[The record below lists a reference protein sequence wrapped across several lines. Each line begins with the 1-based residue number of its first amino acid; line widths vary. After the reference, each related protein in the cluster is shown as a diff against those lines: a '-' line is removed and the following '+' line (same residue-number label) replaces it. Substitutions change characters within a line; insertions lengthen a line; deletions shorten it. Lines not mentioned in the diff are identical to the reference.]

1 MASTGH
7 ELGNMAAATAKGMRT
22 ITGPISP
29 HREKVSKSDY
39 ADREQLARLG
49 KKSVLKRNFGFMSIL
64 GFSCT
69 ILITWEAT
77 LVLSA
82 QGLANGGYAGVLY
95 GYIVV
100 WLGNI
105 SVFTTLSELASM
117 APTSGGQYHWVAM
130 LAPRRCAKFLSYTT
144 GWLAVGGWQGSV
156 ASSAFLTGTM
166 IQGMIAMNN
175 VETYVPQP
183 YQGTLLFWAIMLFA
197 VLINAIV
204 SSALPKFE
212 GLILV
217 LHVLGFFAILIP
229 MVSLGYHGD
238 AQHVFTE
245 FRNGG
250 EWPTQGL
257 SFMVGLVG
265 NVFAFVG
272 KSSPFSPPPLHTMK
286 HTSLTNTGVD
296 AAFHMSEETLN
307 SAVAVPKS
315 IFLSMLINGTTGF
328 AMTVAVL
335 FCIRD
340 LESVLSSPT
349 GFAHMQLFLDST
361 GSVAGSTVM
370 AAIITIL
377 GACATVGML
386 ASTSRVFWSFARDRG
401 LPFWRVLSRIDART
415 TVPVWAIACTTCIA
429 CLLALIN
436 LGSAT
441 ALNAVISL
449 SISCLYLSY
458 FICASLLLYRRTTK
472 GFQMPGTSE
481 MPALANTTG
490 AELVWGPWHLPGAL
504 GIVNN
509 AISCI
514 YLIVIFFFSF
524 WPGMMNP
531 TAATTNY
538 AAVVTGF
545 ILIFSILYYVF
556 WARKEY
562 EGPIIEI

>member
-7 ELGNMAAATAKGMRT
+7 ELGNMATATAKGMQAPST
-22 ITGPISP
+22 P
-29 HREKVSKSDY
+29 HSEQVSNSEYTDS
-39 ADREQLARLG
+39 EQLARLG

-82 QGLANGGYAGVLY
+82 QGLANGGPAGVLY
-95 GYIVV
+95 GYLAV
-100 WLGNI
+100 WLGNV

-117 APTSGGQYHWVAM
+117 APTAGGQYHWVAM
-130 LAPRRCAKFLSYTT
+130 LAPRRAARFLSYVT
-144 GWLAVGGWQGSV
+144 GWLTVAGWQGSV

-166 IQGMIAMNN
+166 VQGMVAMNRPD
-175 VETYVPQP
+175 TYAPQS
-183 YQGTLLFWAIMLFA
+183 YQGTLLFWAVMLFA
-197 VLINAIV
+197 VVINAVV

-238 AQHVFTE
+238 PHTVFTE

-250 EWPTQGL
+250 GWPTQGL
-257 SFMVGLVG
+257 SFMVGLIG
-265 NVFAFVG
+265 NVFAFV
-272 KSSPFSPPPLHTMK
+272 
-286 HTSLTNTGVD
+286 GVD
-296 AAFHMSEETLN
+296 AAFHMSEETVN
-307 SAVAVPKS
+307 SAVTVPKS
-315 IFLSMLINGTTGF
+315 IFLSLLINGTTGF
-328 AMTVAVL
+328 AMTIAVL
-335 FCIRD
+335 FCIQD
-340 LESVLSSPT
+340 LESVLKSPT

-370 AAIITIL
+370 AAIITLL

-386 ASTSRVFWSFARDRG
+386 ASSSRVFWSFARDRG
-401 LPFWRVLSRIDART
+401 LPFWRILSQVDART
-415 TVPVWAIACTTCIA
+415 TVPLWAITCTTCIA

-472 GFQMPGTSE
+472 GFQIPEASE
-481 MPALANTTG
+481 LPALANTSG
-490 AELVWGPWHLPGAL
+490 AELVCGPWHVPGAL
-504 GIVNN
+504 GIANN
-509 AISCI
+509 AVSCI

-531 TAATTNY
+531 GAKDMNWAS
-538 AAVVTGF
+538 AVTGL
-545 ILIFSILYYVF
+545 ILVFSIVYYVI

-562 EGPIIEI
+562 EGPIVEI

>member
-7 ELGNMAAATAKGMRT
+7 ELGNMATATAKGMRT
-22 ITGPISP
+22 VEGPSSP
-29 HREKVSKSDY
+29 HSEIVSKSDY

-95 GYIVV
+95 GYIIV

-130 LAPRRCAKFLSYTT
+130 LAPRRCAKFLSYIT

-197 VLINAIV
+197 VFINAIV

-212 GLILV
+212 GLILI

-229 MVSLGYHGD
+229 MVSLGYHGNP
-238 AQHVFTE
+238 QQVFTE

-250 EWPTQGL
+250 GWPTQGL

-265 NVFAFVG
+265 NVFAFV
-272 KSSPFSPPPLHTMK
+272 
-286 HTSLTNTGVD
+286 GVD

-328 AMTVAVL
+328 AMTIAVL
-335 FCIRD
+335 FCIKD
-340 LESVLSSPT
+340 LDSVLSSPT

-401 LPFWRVLSRIDART
+401 LPFWHVLSRVDART
-415 TVPVWAIACTTCIA
+415 TVPMWAITCTTCIA

-524 WPGMMNP
+524 WPGMMSP
-531 TAATTNY
+531 TAANMNY

>member
-1 MASTGH
+1 MSSTGH
-7 ELGNMAAATAKGMRT
+7 ELGNMATATAKGMRAVEA
-22 ITGPISP
+22 PSSP
-29 HREKVSKSDY
+29 HSEDVVSKSDY
-39 ADREQLARLG
+39 ADSEQLARLG

-95 GYIVV
+95 GYIIV

-130 LAPRRCAKFLSYTT
+130 LAPRRCSKFLSYIT

-166 IQGMIAMNN
+166 IQGMVAMNN
-175 VETYVPQP
+175 PETYAPQAW
-183 YQGTLLFWAIMLFA
+183 QGTLLFWAVMLFA
-197 VLINAIV
+197 VLVNAVV

-212 GLILV
+212 GLILI

-238 AQHVFTE
+238 PHQVFTE

-250 EWPTQGL
+250 GWPTQGL

-272 KSSPFSPPPLHTMK
+272 
-286 HTSLTNTGVD
+286 VD

-307 SAVAVPKS
+307 SAVTVPKS

-335 FCIRD
+335 FCIQD
-340 LESVLSSPT
+340 LDRVLSSPT

-361 GSVAGSTVM
+361 GSVAGSTAM
-370 AAIITIL
+370 AAVITAL

-401 LPFWRVLSRIDART
+401 LPFWRVLSRVDART
-415 TVPVWAIACTTCIA
+415 TVPLWAVACTTAIA

-458 FICASLLLYRRTTK
+458 FICAALLLYRRTTS
-472 GFQMPGTSE
+472 GFVMPGAAE

-509 AISCI
+509 AISCV

-524 WPGMMNP
+524 WPGMMDP
-531 TAATTNY
+531 TAANMNW
-538 AAVVTGF
+538 AAAVTGF

-562 EGPIIEI
+562 EGPIVEI

>member
-29 HREKVSKSDY
+29 RREKVSKSDY

-250 EWPTQGL
+250 GWPTQGL

-265 NVFAFVG
+265 NVFAFV
-272 KSSPFSPPPLHTMK
+272 
-286 HTSLTNTGVD
+286 GVD

-335 FCIRD
+335 FCIKD

-349 GFAHMQLFLDST
+349 GFAHM
-361 GSVAGSTVM
+361 
-370 AAIITIL
+370 
-377 GACATVGML
+377 
-386 ASTSRVFWSFARDRG
+386 
-401 LPFWRVLSRIDART
+401 
-415 TVPVWAIACTTCIA
+415 
-429 CLLALIN
+429 
-436 LGSAT
+436 
-441 ALNAVISL
+441 
-449 SISCLYLSY
+449 
-458 FICASLLLYRRTTK
+458 
-472 GFQMPGTSE
+472 
-481 MPALANTTG
+481 
-490 AELVWGPWHLPGAL
+490 
-504 GIVNN
+504 
-509 AISCI
+509 
-514 YLIVIFFFSF
+514 
-524 WPGMMNP
+524 
-531 TAATTNY
+531 
-538 AAVVTGF
+538 
-545 ILIFSILYYVF
+545 
-556 WARKEY
+556 
-562 EGPIIEI
+562 

>member
-1 MASTGH
+1 MASRGH
-7 ELGNMAAATAKGMRT
+7 ELGNMATAMAKGMRT
-22 ITGPISP
+22 VQGPSNP
-29 HREKVSKSDY
+29 HIGVVSKSDY

-49 KKSVLKRNFGFMSIL
+49 KKSILKRNFGFMSIL

-95 GYIVV
+95 GYMVV

-105 SVFTTLSELASM
+105 SVFTTLSALASM

-130 LAPRRCAKFLSYTT
+130 LAPRRCAKFLSYIT

-197 VLINAIV
+197 VFINAIV

-212 GLILV
+212 GLILI

-238 AQHVFTE
+238 PQQGFTE

-250 EWPTQGL
+250 GWPTQGL
-257 SFMVGLVG
+257 SFMVGLIG
-265 NVFAFVG
+265 NVFAFV
-272 KSSPFSPPPLHTMK
+272 
-286 HTSLTNTGVD
+286 GVD
-296 AAFHMSEETLN
+296 AAFHMSEKTLN

-315 IFLSMLINGTTGF
+315 IFLSMFINGTTGF

-335 FCIRD
+335 FCIKD
-340 LESVLSSPT
+340 LETVLGSPT

-361 GSVAGSTVM
+361 GSVVGSTVM

-401 LPFWRVLSRIDART
+401 LPFWRVLSRVDART
-415 TVPVWAIACTTCIA
+415 TVPMWAISCTTCIA

-531 TAATTNY
+531 AAANMNY

>member
-7 ELGNMAAATAKGMRT
+7 ELGNMATATAKGMRSVEQPT
-22 ITGPISP
+22 SP
-29 HREKVSKSDY
+29 HSEEMSKSDY
-39 ADREQLARLG
+39 ADSEQLARLG

-82 QGLANGGYAGVLY
+82 QGLANGGYAGVVY
-95 GYIVV
+95 GYLIV
-100 WLGNI
+100 WIGNI

-130 LAPRRCAKFLSYTT
+130 LAPRKCSKFLSYIT

-166 IQGMIAMNN
+166 IQGMIKMNN
-175 VETYVPQP
+175 LETYMPQP

-197 VLINAIV
+197 VFINAIV

-212 GLILV
+212 GLILI

-238 AQHVFTE
+238 PHEVFTK
-245 FRNGG
+245 FNNGG
-250 EWPTQGL
+250 AWPTQGL
-257 SFMVGLVG
+257 SFMVGLIG
-265 NVFAFVG
+265 NVFAFV
-272 KSSPFSPPPLHTMK
+272 
-286 HTSLTNTGVD
+286 GVD

-307 SAVAVPKS
+307 SAVTVPKS

-328 AMTVAVL
+328 AMTIAVL
-335 FCIRD
+335 FCIKD
-340 LESVLSSPT
+340 LDSVLGSPT

-401 LPFWRVLSRIDART
+401 LPFWRILSQVDART
-415 TVPVWAIACTTCIA
+415 TVPLWAITVTTCIA

-441 ALNAVISL
+441 ALNAIISL

-472 GFQMPGTSE
+472 GFKMPDASE
-481 MPALANTTG
+481 LPALANTSG
-490 AELVWGPWHLPGAL
+490 AELVWGPWRVPGIL

-509 AISCI
+509 AFTCI

-531 TAATTNY
+531 TADTMNWAS
-538 AAVVTGF
+538 AVTGF
-545 ILIFSILYYVF
+545 ILLFSVVYYAI

-562 EGPIIEI
+562 EGPIVEI